1 MKKLRLLLAFLFCL
15 MGQVHAQ
22 SFTNS
27 DYVGIRKTIVLAVN
41 NERITDSLLQ
51 KLSPFS
57 DKNPLLLGYVATL
70 QALKSKHHWNP
81 YSKLK
86 YLQLATK
93 NMNKAV
99 AGAPMNLEIRFM
111 RFSIQHY
118 TPSFLGYS
126 KQLAEDRQ
134 VLVKLYETQHFGSSD
149 ALLVKSIAQFMLES
163 KRCSD
168 AEKQLFKKFA

>member
-1 MKKLRLLLAFLFCL
+1 MKKLSMLLAFLCCL
-15 MGQVHAQ
+15 LGQVHAQ

-27 DYVGIRKTIVLAVN
+27 DYVGIRKTIVQAVN

-51 KLSPFS
+51 KLKPFS
-57 DKNPLLLGYVATL
+57 EKNPLLMGYVGTL

-93 NMNKAV
+93 TMNKAV

-134 VLVKLYETQHFGSSD
+134 VLVKLYETQNFGTAD
-149 ALLVKSIAQFMLES
+149 AIFLKSIAQFMLES
-163 KRCSD
+163 KRCTE
-168 AEKQLFKKFA
+168 AEKQLFKKYA

>member
-1 MKKLRLLLAFLFCL
+1 MKKLLFPIGVLFCL
-15 MGQVHAQ
+15 LCQVHAQ

-41 NERITDSLLQ
+41 NEKITDSLLQ

-57 DKNPLLLGYVATL
+57 DKNPLLMGYVATL

-81 YSKLK
+81 YSKLR
-86 YLQLATK
+86 YLQLASK

-111 RFSIQHY
+111 RFSIQHF

-134 VLVKLYETQHFGSSD
+134 VLVKLYETQNFGTAD
-149 ALLVKSIAQFMLES
+149 AIFVKSIAQFMLES
-163 KRCSD
+163 KRCTE

>member
-1 MKKLRLLLAFLFCL
+1 MKKLLFFIAFLFCL

-22 SFTNS
+22 PLTSIE
-27 DYVGIRKTIVLAVN
+27 YAGLRKSIVQAVN
-41 NERITDSLLQ
+41 NARLTDSLLQ
-51 KLSPFS
+51 KLSPFL
-57 DKNPLLLGYVATL
+57 DKNPLIMAYVATL

-86 YLQLATK
+86 YLQLASK

-134 VLVKLYETQHFGSSD
+134 VLVKLYDTQNFGTAD
-149 ALLVKSIAQFMLES
+149 AIFVKSIAQFMLDS
-163 KRCSD
+163 KRCTE

>member
-1 MKKLRLLLAFLFCL
+1 MKKLICSIGFLFCL
-15 MGQVHAQ
+15 IGQVYAQ
-22 SFTNS
+22 SLTNTE
-27 DYVGIRKTIVLAVN
+27 YVGIRKAIVQAVD
-41 NERITDSLLQ
+41 NERVTDSLLQ
-51 KLSPFS
+51 KLRPFS
-57 DKNPLLLGYVATL
+57 DTNPLILGYVGTL

-93 NMNKAV
+93 TMNKAV

-126 KQLAEDRQ
+126 KQLAEDRL
-134 VLVKLYETQHFGSSD
+134 VLVKLYDTQNFGTAD
-149 ALLVKSIAQFMLES
+149 ALFIKSIARFMLES
-163 KRCSD
+163 KRCTET
-168 AEKQLFKKFA
+168 EKQLFKKFA

>member
-1 MKKLRLLLAFLFCL
+1 MKKLLFFIVFLCCLLA
-15 MGQVHAQ
+15 QVHAQ
-22 SFTNS
+22 PLTSIE
-27 DYVGIRKTIVLAVN
+27 YAGIRKTIVQAVN

-51 KLSPFS
+51 KLKPFS
-57 DKNPLLLGYVATL
+57 EKNPLLMGYVGTL

-93 NMNKAV
+93 TMNKAV

-134 VLVKLYETQHFGSSD
+134 VLVKLYETQNFGTAD
-149 ALLVKSIAQFMLES
+149 AIFLKSIAQFMLES
-163 KRCSD
+163 KRCTE
-168 AEKQLFKKFA
+168 AEKQLFKKYA

>member
-1 MKKLRLLLAFLFCL
+1 MKKLSIILAFLFCFF
-15 MGQVHAQ
+15 GQVHAQ
-22 SFTNS
+22 PLTSIE
-27 DYVGIRKTIVLAVN
+27 YAGIRKAIVQAVN
-41 NERITDSLLQ
+41 NESITDSLLQ
-51 KLSPFS
+51 KLRPFS
-57 DKNPLLLGYVATL
+57 DSNPLILGYVGTL

-93 NMNKAV
+93 TMNKAV
-99 AGAPMNLEIRFM
+99 AVAPMNLEIRFM

-134 VLVKLYETQHFGSSD
+134 VLVKLYDTQNFGTAD
-149 ALLVKSIAQFMLES
+149 AIFIKSIARFMLES
-163 KRCSD
+163 KRCTE

>member
-1 MKKLRLLLAFLFCL
+1 MKKLSIILAFLFCFF
-15 MGQVHAQ
+15 GQVHAQ
-22 SFTNS
+22 PLTSIE
-27 DYVGIRKTIVLAVN
+27 YAGIRKAIVQAVN
-41 NERITDSLLQ
+41 NESITDSLLQ
-51 KLSPFS
+51 KLRPFS
-57 DKNPLLLGYVATL
+57 DSNPLILGYVGTL

-93 NMNKAV
+93 TMNKAV
-99 AGAPMNLEIRFM
+99 AVAPMNLEIRFM

-134 VLVKLYETQHFGSSD
+134 VLVKLYDTQNFGTAD
-149 ALLVKSIAQFMLES
+149 ALFVKSIAQFMLDS
-163 KRCSD
+163 KRCTE

>member
-1 MKKLRLLLAFLFCL
+1 MKKLLFFIGFLFCL
-15 MGQVHAQ
+15 LSQVHAQ
-22 SFTNS
+22 SLTNTEYA
-27 DYVGIRKTIVLAVN
+27 DIRKAIVQAVN
-41 NERITDSLLQ
+41 NERLTDSLLQ
-51 KLSPFS
+51 KLRPFS
-57 DKNPLLLGYVATL
+57 DNNPLILGYVATL

-86 YLQLATK
+86 YLQMATK

-99 AGAPMNLEIRFM
+99 AVAPMNLEIRFM

-134 VLVKLYETQHFGSSD
+134 VLVKLYDTQNFGTAD
-149 ALLVKSIAQFMLES
+149 AIFIKSIAQFMLES
-163 KRCSD
+163 KRCTE

>member
-1 MKKLRLLLAFLFCL
+1 MKKLSMLLAFLFFL
-15 MGQVHAQ
+15 MGKVHAQ

-27 DYVGIRKTIVLAVN
+27 DYVGIRKTIVQAVD

-51 KLSPFS
+51 KLKPFS
-57 DKNPLLLGYVATL
+57 EKTPLLMGYVATL

-81 YSKLK
+81 YSKLR
-86 YLQLATK
+86 YLQMASK

-111 RFSIQHY
+111 RFSIQHF

-134 VLVKLYETQHFGSSD
+134 VLLKLYETQNFGTAD
-149 ALLVKSIAQFMLES
+149 AIFVKSIAQFMLDS
-163 KRCSD
+163 KRCTEV
-168 AEKQLFKKFA
+168 EKQLFKKFA

>member
-1 MKKLRLLLAFLFCL
+1 MKKLLFFIVFLCCLL
-15 MGQVHAQ
+15 GQVHAQ
-22 SFTNS
+22 SLS
-27 DYVGIRKTIVLAVN
+27 SQEYVGIRKAIVQAVDS
-41 NERITDSLLQ
+41 ERITDSLLQ

-57 DKNPLLLGYVATL
+57 DNNPLLMGYVATL

-81 YSKLK
+81 YLKLK

-93 NMNKAV
+93 KMNMAV

-134 VLVKLYETQHFGSSD
+134 VLVKLYDTQNFGTAD
-149 ALLVKSIAQFMLES
+149 ALFVKSIAQFMLDS
-163 KRCSD
+163 KRCTE

>member
-1 MKKLRLLLAFLFCL
+1 MKKLLFFIVFLCCLL
-15 MGQVHAQ
+15 GQVHAQ
-22 SFTNS
+22 SLS
-27 DYVGIRKTIVLAVN
+27 SQEYVGIRKAIVQAVN
-41 NERITDSLLQ
+41 NESITDSLLQ
-51 KLSPFS
+51 KLRPFS
-57 DKNPLLLGYVATL
+57 DTNPLILGYVGTL

-86 YLQLATK
+86 YLRLATK
-93 NMNKAV
+93 TMNKAV

-134 VLVKLYETQHFGSSD
+134 VLVKLYDTQNFGTAD
-149 ALLVKSIAQFMLES
+149 ALFIKSIARFMLES
-163 KRCSD
+163 KRCTE
-168 AEKQLFKKFA
+168 AEKQLFTKFA